1 MVEEFQDRLSRADV
15 WAAAGL
21 VANEIAQQ
29 QGSSASMKFT
39 FDRYGRQDC
48 GPSPTGSP
56 QPIRTLPSADM
67 ATAGVMEYFN
77 HVFDMTANETVA
89 IMGAHTLG
97 FASRNQSGFDG
108 PGGWDSHPLVLD
120 NKYG

>member
-1 MVEEFQDRLSRADV
+1 
-15 WAAAGL
+15 
-21 VANEIAQQ
+21 
-29 QGSSASMKFT
+29 
-39 FDRYGRQDC
+39 
-48 GPSPTGSP
+48 
-56 QPIRTLPSADM
+56 M
-67 ATAGVMEYFN
+67 ATVGVMEYFK

-120 NKYG
+120 NKYGPLTPEDEAHLEMVAA